1 MSNILSDLS
10 NLKELQFQE
19 LSDEESQL
27 VVGGDLFGSIVGAVA
42 GSYIGSKAG
51 LAGIIA
57 GGLIGGAVGSV
68 AEDFIN
74 DLSRRQQVLVPVTVY
89 DGETS
94 TTTLSVLST

>member
-10 NLKELQFQE
+10 NHKELEFQE
-19 LSDEESQL
+19 LSEEESQL
-27 VVGGDLFGSIVGAVA
+27 VVGGNLFGSIVGAVA

-57 GGLIGGAVGSV
+57 GGLIGGAAGSV

-74 DLSRRQQVLVPVTVY
+74 GLSRRERTVIIPTIY
-89 DGETS
+89 GETAAYN
-94 TTTLSVLST
+94 VLTS

>member
-74 DLSRRQQVLVPVTVY
+74 DLRQERTVIIPAY
-89 DGETS
+89 YGETPAYN
-94 TTTLSVLST
+94 TLIS